1 MEEVKEYVHS
11 LMEHHLVNR
20 KAANYSEVREVVLVE
35 KRRTELSGGRRKL
48 FGMYMAVMES

>member
-48 FGMYMAVMES
+48 FGMYMGVMES